1 MINFVSGKVRAIEGN
16 LVVVELPG
24 AGIGLSVSVSA
35 AALSGIFIGE
45 NCQLKTEFIVR
56 EDGWQL
62 FGFSSEEERIWFR
75 QLHGIS
81 GIGPKTAMAT
91 LSVLGVAGLAAA
103 ISDGDEA
110 ALVSVPGLGKKSA
123 GRIVLELRDKVLVTG
138 SGGSHSDVVAAL
150 VNLGWSEKTAREA
163 VAELDGSG
171 LDTSAL
177 LREALKRLAKS

>member
-1 MINFVSGKVRAIEGN
+1 MIDFVAGKVVAIDGN

-24 AGIGLSVSVSA
+24 AGIGLTVSVSA
-35 AALSGIFIGE
+35 AALSGIFIGD

-75 QLHGIS
+75 QLHGVS

-91 LSVLGVAGLAAA
+91 LSVLGVAGLATA
-103 ISDGDEA
+103 ISAGDEA

-123 GRIVLELRDKVLVTG
+123 GRIVLELRDKVLVSG
-138 SGGSHSDVVAAL
+138 SSSSHSDVVAAL
-150 VNLGWSEKTAREA
+150 VNLGWSDKTARE
-163 VAELDGSG
+163 VISELDGSG
-171 LDTSAL
+171 LDTSSL